1 MPYDITITH
10 KTTIEELKEL
20 KEVLSKYKDIPVMVE
35 VVKVKKRDKG

>member
-20 KEVLSKYKDIPVMVE
+20 KKILEIYKDIPVMVE